1 VKMLAIIPA
10 RCGSKGIPSKNIVDI
25 CGKSLIQHTID
36 IVLKL
41 KLNNLIDNVIVS
53 TDCKEI
59 ADISKELGIDVPF
72 IRPNSIAGDKAKSVD
87 YILHALK
94 YFKKLKINYDS
105 IIVLQPT
112 SPLKTYEDVVNSINI
127 FLQNSNNSLISVYR
141 EETINDLIMYRKNN
155 FFAVPLDKNHNKG
168 IRRQEHGVIY
178 IRNGAIYITK
188 VDYIYNNNKIISDM
202 PLMYEMSKNRSINID
217 NFEDLEY
224 VRNLLCK

>member
-1 VKMLAIIPA
+1 MLAIIPA

>member
-1 VKMLAIIPA
+1 MKMLAIIPA